1 MTVRDSITRTGARTP
16 GAEDY
21 PTSMAAH
28 GRAPIPTQCGIT
40 AVVSTCA
47 KGRHKPNISRCMPG
61 AGLSRS
67 MRGKVLPDIPP
78 SQPYRGNPAVRND
91 REGRGNVGIIEA
103 RSAPRLYPTEG
114 LGVQF
119 PGPTRHFRQIDS
131 LPTHRLSRSDVIG
144 CYRHQCNEGAPAPSS
159 VILPI
164 RSRIKRPG
172 GLAPPAPGPDGS
184 EELPDPLGAG
194 FLGAALAPFFF
205 VVVAWPVLGCKS

>member
-67 MRGKVLPDIPP
+67 MRGKVLPYMPAF
-78 SQPYRGNPAVRND
+78 QPYRGKPAVRND
-91 REGRGNVGIIEA
+91 REGRGNVGII
-103 RSAPRLYPTEG
+103 RSPIRASILPDCGGREMKLA
-114 LGVQF
+114 
-119 PGPTRHFRQIDS
+119 S
-131 LPTHRLSRSDVIG
+131 LPQRRRDVI
-144 CYRHQCNEGAPAPSS
+144 
-159 VILPI
+159 L
-164 RSRIKRPG
+164 
-172 GLAPPAPGPDGS
+172 L
-184 EELPDPLGAG
+184 
-194 FLGAALAPFFF
+194 LGAAVIARPPAASAQRSDRVSRIGVRHVLPQQSSLA
-205 VVVAWPVLGCKS
+205 LQL

>member
-67 MRGKVLPDIPP
+67 MRGKVLPYMPAF
-78 SQPYRGNPAVRND
+78 QPYRGKPAVRND

-103 RSAPRLYPTEG
+103 RSAPRLYPTER
-114 LGVQF
+114 LGVKF
-119 PGPTRHFRQIDS
+119 PGPTRPQQPS
-131 LPTHRLSRSDVIG
+131 LSVELTAAIG
-144 CYRHQCNEGAPAPSS
+144 
-159 VILPI
+159 
-164 RSRIKRPG
+164 
-172 GLAPPAPGPDGS
+172 
-184 EELPDPLGAG
+184 
-194 FLGAALAPFFF
+194 GAADSRN
-205 VVVAWPVLGCKS
+205 V